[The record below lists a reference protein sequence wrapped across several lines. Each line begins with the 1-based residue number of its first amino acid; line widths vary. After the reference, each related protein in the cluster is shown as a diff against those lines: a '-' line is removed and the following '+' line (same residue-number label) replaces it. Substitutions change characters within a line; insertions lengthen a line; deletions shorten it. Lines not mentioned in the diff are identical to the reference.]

1 MPWSALVSEEQCRSL
16 IGDEAALLN
25 ALANERC
32 KNGALSNIMLGQ
44 AMKGFA
50 RKRLQDELARVCSH
64 VSFLENPLPPPELL
78 TWSDRLRRRL

>member
-25 ALANERC
+25 ALAKECC
-32 KNGALSNIMLGQ
+32 KNGALSMN
-44 AMKGFA
+44 GFA
-50 RKRLQDELARVCSH
+50 RKRLQDELALVCSH
-64 VSFLENPLPPPELL
+64 VSFLDNPIVSAELL